1 MAEERNNKKIMFSGG
16 GTGGSVTPLL
26 VIAEELL
33 KDDKNLEIIFIG
45 TKNGL
50 EKKMVSDFSGQIKY
64 ISLPSGKWRRYFS
77 LNNILDIFKIIYAF
91 FKSFFIL
98 RKERPNVIVTA
109 GGFVGVPLVWAAA
122 FCRIP
127 VLVHQQDIR
136 PGLANKLMAPFARV
150 ITVTFEKSLTDYGPR
165 AVLTGNPAKDTSFLG
180 NTAETRKKYNLKQD
194 IPFVLVTGGGTGA
207 FAINNLVVEALPNLL
222 SFCQIINLTGK
233 GKKPEIADKIN
244 SELNESVGGYQAIE
258 FVESREF
265 INLLKA
271 SDLIVSRCGL
281 GVLTEISA
289 CGKAAILIP
298 MPHSHQEDNAFLF
311 KDKKAAIV
319 LNQDYLSA
327 KDLSDEIKIV
337 LGDSKLRGELS
348 HNVFKIMKPEGAR
361 NITAIIWEIINNKK
375 NERSK

>member
-1 MAEERNNKKIMFSGG
+1 M
-16 GTGGSVTPLL
+16 
-26 VIAEELL
+26 
-33 KDDKNLEIIFIG
+33 
-45 TKNGL
+45 
-50 EKKMVSDFSGQIKY
+50 
-64 ISLPSGKWRRYFS
+64 
-77 LNNILDIFKIIYAF
+77 
-91 FKSFFIL
+91 
-98 RKERPNVIVTA
+98 
-109 GGFVGVPLVWAAA
+109 
-122 FCRIP
+122 
-127 VLVHQQDIR
+127 
-136 PGLANKLMAPFARV
+136 
-150 ITVTFEKSLTDYGPR
+150 
-165 AVLTGNPAKDTSFLG
+165 
-180 NTAETRKKYNLKQD
+180 
-194 IPFVLVTGGGTGA
+194 TGGGTGA